1 MTISQNLPK
10 YAVVGVVLVG
20 LGLAF
25 SGLFNRDKQGVVVDV
40 QVPEL
45 SAQAL
50 RGEQAFNANCVQCHG
65 KNAAGTDK
73 GPPLVHNIY
82 NPGHHADQ
90 SFLLAAKRGV
100 RRHHWPY
107 GDMPKQPQVTNRE
120 LAAIVKYV
128 RELQVANGITY
139 KPHRM

>member
-1 MTISQNLPK
+1 MKISRQFSK
-10 YAVVGVVLVG
+10 YVVLGVVIAVA
-20 LGLAF
+20 GLAF
-25 SGLFNRDKQGVVVDV
+25 SGVFDQDKQGVVVDV

-45 SAQAL
+45 SVQAL
-50 RGEQAFNANCVQCHG
+50 KGEQAFNANCAQCHG
-65 KNAAGTDK
+65 KNGSGTGD
-73 GPPLVHNIY
+73 GPPLIHEIY

-90 SFLLAAKRGV
+90 AILLAAKRGV
-100 RRHHWPY
+100 RQHHWPY
-107 GDMPKQPQVTNRE
+107 GNMPKQPQVSNRE